1 MLEEMKAI
9 EDNGTWELVE
19 PPAGYRPIGL
29 KWVYKLKRDERG
41 AIVKYKARFVARGFV
56 QREGIDFEEVFAPVA
71 RMESVRLLLAMATA
85 KDWRVHH
92 LDIKSAFLNGKLAET
107 IFVKQALG
115 FAVKG
120 AEHKVLKLRN
130 AFYGLRQALR
140 AWNTKLD
147 ATLGELEFTC
157 CATEHALYTR
167 RNAYLAHRLLWLRS
181 ISEISC
187 EMIIGATFF
196 YGWYCRYSSLMLAC
210 FDTLST
216 LLVGRSCLNASERV
230 QRIVSLKNL
239 TPFRKGFLCEEK
251 ECESS

>member
-1 MLEEMKAI
+1 VRGHRLRGSLCSGGAHGV
-9 EDNGTWELVE
+9 D
-19 PPAGYRPIGL
+19 PPAAGHG
-29 KWVYKLKRDERG
+29 K
-41 AIVKYKARFVARGFV
+41 
-56 QREGIDFEEVFAPVA
+56 
-71 RMESVRLLLAMATA
+71 A

-92 LDIKSAFLNGKLAET
+92 LDVKSAFLNGKLAET

-120 AEHKVLKLRN
+120 AEHKVLRLRN

-140 AWNTKLD
+140 VWNTKLD

-167 RNAYLAHRLLWLRS
+167 RNAYLARRLLWLQS

-210 FDTLST
+210 FDT
-216 LLVGRSCLNASERV
+216 VNIACG
-230 QRIVSLKNL
+230 
-239 TPFRKGFLCEEK
+239 EK
-251 ECESS
+251 LP